1 LQFDWSLKSI
11 DLLGTEC
18 IWVVG
23 RVHLGLAGSLELKEE
38 TLEDHLFNNSVLIR
52 IVDLRANAELLCL
65 QCLELT

>member
-1 LQFDWSLKSI
+1 
-11 DLLGTEC
+11 
-18 IWVVG
+18 VG